1 MVGKVG
7 AEGWVVC
14 KHILVFSLGFDQAGQ
29 KDRLSPFFCCN
40 LCLKLSQG
48 TLFAITRS
56 LQRQK
61 SSLTDLLISLPLGRY
76 NRGSQATTS
85 NYTNEYYSTFIN
97 EAN

>member
-1 MVGKVG
+1 ML
-7 AEGWVVC
+7 C

-29 KDRLSPFFCCN
+29 KDRLPPFFCN
-40 LCLKLSQG
+40 LCLKLRQG
-48 TLFAITRS
+48 TLFVITRS

-61 SSLTDLLISLPLGRY
+61 SALTDLLISLPLGRY

-85 NYTNEYYSTFIN
+85 NYTNEYYSTSIN